1 MRISDWSSDV
11 CSSDLPGSGF
21 LSENPKFASMVEE
34 HGFVFIG
41 PSPDHLRLMGDKV
54 AAKDAARAL
63 GLPVVPGSPC
73 AVDNDVDAMRLADD
87 VGYPV
92 LVKAAAGGRGKGMKV
107 ERTTAEIAPA
117 VQSELVQVLRRAQ
130 GGAFVL

>member
-41 PSPDHLRLMGDKV
+41 SSPDHLRLMGDKV
-54 AAKDAARAL
+54 AAKDAARSL
-63 GLPVVPGSPC
+63 GLPVVPGSPG
-73 AVDNDVDAMRLADD
+73 AVDNDVDAMRIADE

-92 LVKAAAGGRGKGMKV
+92 LVTAAAGGGGTGLSV
-107 ERTTAEIAPA
+107 ANG
-117 VQSELVQVLRRAQ
+117 RAALAQ
-130 GGAFVL
+130 TV